1 MAGHSKWANIKHRK
15 GREDAKRGKVF
26 SKIAKEVTVAA
37 RLGGGDPD
45 GNPRLR
51 LAMDKA
57 RAVNM
62 PKDNVKRA
70 IAKGTGEGGGANFE
84 QTFYEGY
91 GPGGVAVYL
100 DVLTDNKNR
109 IVSEVRHAFSKCNGN
124 MGESGCVSWIFE
136 SKGFFLI
143 NAEGVDEEA
152 LMETAIE
159 AGAEDV
165 TEAGDVWEVTCDSSD
180 FATVRDAL
188 EEAGYKTESAEITM
202 IPQNSTKIEG
212 KKAEQMLR
220 LMDMLEDNDDVQNVY
235 ANFDIDDD
243 ELERIAGG

>member
-26 SKIAKEVTVAA
+26 SKVAKEITVGA
-37 RLGGGDPD
+37 RLGGGDPA

-51 LAMDKA
+51 LAIDKA

-84 QTFYEGY
+84 QIFYEGY

-100 DVLTDNKNR
+100 DVMTDNKNR
-109 IVSEVRHAFSKCNGN
+109 IVSEIRHAFAKCNGN
-124 MGESGCVSWIFE
+124 MGESGCVAWIFE

-143 NAEGVDEEA
+143 AAEGVDEEA

-165 TEAGDVWEVTCDSSD
+165 ADGGDVWEVTCDSSD

-188 EEAGYKTESAEITM
+188 EAAGYKTESAEITM
-202 IPQNSTKIEG
+202 IPQNTTKIEG

-220 LMDMLEDNDDVQNVY
+220 LMDVLEENDDVQNVY
-235 ANFDIDDD
+235 ANFDIDDS